1 MASHT
6 YAIDQWARTIHSGS
20 QLTTHDTKQKRALP
34 IVPLPSTTKSPL
46 SPTSTFD
53 MSLPILSIPLPPP
66 LSCASEPDIPISTL
80 VIPVSNFL
88 KPSQPQV
95 VDATLSTL
103 SIMARLDTLQVL
115 FVSMDSCIDA
125 RLRKMETQ
133 MDDLTF
139 SVQQLT
145 SLIIPSRQRI
155 DFVTPTDTNLEV
167 DGRIE
172 VIGSSSNTRVPIV
185 AYETMPILQ
194 TSGDATTKIFT
205 LTIDIPDSAGQV
217 DGEIFIHA
225 TDTSVDII
233 IRDDPPIVQVV
244 GEAVTPII
252 EITNQATTPILEDID
267 QVATLVL
274 EEIDGVFDPI
284 IGA

>member
-1 MASHT
+1 M
-6 YAIDQWARTIHSGS
+6 
-20 QLTTHDTKQKRALP
+20 P

-167 DGRIE
+167 DDSIE
-172 VIGSSSNTRVPIV
+172 VIGSSSNTRAPIV

-205 LTIDIPDSAGQV
+205 STIDIPYSAGQV

-233 IRDDPPIVQVV
+233 IRDAP
-244 GEAVTPII
+244 
-252 EITNQATTPILEDID
+252 L
-267 QVATLVL
+267 
-274 EEIDGVFDPI
+274 
-284 IGA
+284 

>member
-1 MASHT
+1 
-6 YAIDQWARTIHSGS
+6 
-20 QLTTHDTKQKRALP
+20 
-34 IVPLPSTTKSPL
+34 
-46 SPTSTFD
+46 
-53 MSLPILSIPLPPP
+53 
-66 LSCASEPDIPISTL
+66 
-80 VIPVSNFL
+80 
-88 KPSQPQV
+88 
-95 VDATLSTL
+95 
-103 SIMARLDTLQVL
+103 MARLDTLQVL

-274 EEIDGVFDPI
+274 EEIDGVVDPI
-284 IGA
+284 IVT